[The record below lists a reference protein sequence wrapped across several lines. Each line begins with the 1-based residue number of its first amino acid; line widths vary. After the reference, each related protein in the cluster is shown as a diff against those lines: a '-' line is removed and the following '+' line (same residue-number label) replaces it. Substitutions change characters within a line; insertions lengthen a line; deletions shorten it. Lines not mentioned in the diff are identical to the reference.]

1 MGPASPST
9 PMLFWLSKSSTAAL
23 VISFMVP
30 WVHCE
35 VSSEGRLGQRHEKV
49 PCWSSA
55 RSALAGVGPLGEKP
69 TGR

>member
-1 MGPASPST
+1 MPST
-9 PMLFWLSKSSTAAL
+9 PMLFWVSNSSIAAL

-35 VSSEGRLGQRHEKV
+35 VSCVGRLGQRHEKL
-49 PCWSSA
+49 PCWSTA
-55 RSALAGVGPLGEKP
+55 RSARVGAGPLGAKP